1 MQSYL
6 SRKKARLQL
15 NTLGLI
21 KASTVRWAH
30 SVVSPHSREELVGP
44 EIGLVGSVG
53 GPWGEAN
60 GEPASGGLRD
70 DQLWEISR
78 ELATRKMSRQIAR
91 LQVQVDF

>member
-21 KASTVRWAH
+21 KASTVCWAH
-30 SVVSPHSREELVGP
+30 SVVGPDSREELVGP

-70 DQLWEISR
+70 DQLWEISQ